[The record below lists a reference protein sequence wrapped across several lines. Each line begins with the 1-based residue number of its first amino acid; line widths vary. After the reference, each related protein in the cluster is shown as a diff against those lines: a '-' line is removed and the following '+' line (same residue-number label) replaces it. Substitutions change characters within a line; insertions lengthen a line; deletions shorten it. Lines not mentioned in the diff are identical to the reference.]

1 MPFFL
6 FHLNRPPPS
15 VSFFARLGPD
25 DRLGSRAP
33 DHMGTPV
40 TDPVG
45 PYGNTSSQSQSLL
58 VSCRRRL
65 PSPSPIAGC
74 VLRWIGGY
82 APPSP
87 PPTPLLSPPREK
99 AGEKQTQNGS
109 SVRPLVSSE
118 FYPMLNGRPSLQVCS
133 NGSYFIHEVHRLR
146 KRRYRYEDHPSL
158 YSVRLCPCML
168 CSISTRNS

>member
-1 MPFFL
+1 MWDEDLGARRAVPSFFPFYFLFYFFISFGFIYGALILPFL

-15 VSFFARLGPD
+15 VSFSARLGPD

-40 TDPVG
+40 ADPVG

-87 PPTPLLSPPREK
+87 PPHPPSFSSPREGRRK
-99 AGEKQTQNGS
+99 ANTKW
-109 SVRPLVSSE
+109 L
-118 FYPMLNGRPSLQVCS
+118 
-133 NGSYFIHEVHRLR
+133 
-146 KRRYRYEDHPSL
+146 K
-158 YSVRLCPCML
+158 CP
-168 CSISTRNS
+168 TAG